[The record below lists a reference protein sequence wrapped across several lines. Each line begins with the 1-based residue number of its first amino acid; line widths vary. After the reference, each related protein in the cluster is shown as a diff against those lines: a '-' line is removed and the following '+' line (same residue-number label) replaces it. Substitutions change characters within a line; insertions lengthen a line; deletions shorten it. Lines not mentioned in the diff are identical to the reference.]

1 VSVVKL
7 LQLGFTLTNID

>member
-1 VSVVKL
+1 VVKL